1 MKVSGHGVEI
11 TVPEG
16 WEARISRRGSG
27 PVLHIATFPLLA
39 DDGDFGG
46 AATGRMRLGDTFA
59 ALVEY
64 VDPKLI
70 RPGVGLFSATRPPIL
85 RVADFSP
92 SQLQATRAGHL
103 GWQRFF
109 TEADRTC
116 CLYAVIRPGAE
127 RPDKLVKRL
136 AGALETLHLA

>member
-1 MKVSGHGVEI
+1 MRVAGHGVEV
-11 TVPEG
+11 TVPHG
-16 WEARISRRGSG
+16 WEARISRGGSG
-27 PVLHIATFPLLA
+27 PVLHIASFPLLA
-39 DDGDFGG
+39 SDGDFGG
-46 AATGRMRLGDTFA
+46 AATGRMRLGDAFA

-70 RPGVGLFSATRPPIL
+70 RPGVGLFAATRPPL
-85 RVADFSP
+85 PRLDEFSP
-92 SQLQATRAGHL
+92 SQLQATRAGQL

-109 TEADRTC
+109 TESGRTC

-136 AGALETLHLA
+136 AGALETLHLS